1 MTGGSTVSE
10 RKIPVVKS
18 RAETIM
24 KRTAS
29 NAEADTKEAAV
40 KATASNAEKKSIFD
54 RFYDWFM
61 GRSRDEADD
70 GEESDGWGEFEGV
83 GDFEDILADAEEDGI
98 RHLDPRDSEKYSHCN
113 GAEDCGDAWHVYDH
127 RTEGRIHITKKDRDL
142 FRGEADDYS
151 SYGDTEG
158 DGTLEGAVYGLFA
171 AEDIVHPD
179 AEVTGNGILTN
190 TGVVYKKNDLVAAA
204 ATDRDGNADF
214 LCYTEAPGV
223 EYDYTAGKIRKR
235 TDISWNGPETCI
247 RRTWRRTELVDR
259 ETADSGK
266 ILYKRTFQK

>member
-1 MTGGSTVSE
+1 MEMITTDSSQAGVNAEKRSGSSREITENIWYSGNGVTGGSTVSE

-18 RAETIM
+18 HAGTIM

-98 RHLDPRDSEKYSHCN
+98 RHLDLGDSERYSHCN

-142 FRGEADDYS
+142 FRGQ
-151 SYGDTEG
+151 
-158 DGTLEGAVYGLFA
+158 L
-171 AEDIVHPD
+171 P
-179 AEVTGNGILTN
+179 
-190 TGVVYKKNDLVAAA
+190 
-204 ATDRDGNADF
+204 
-214 LCYTEAPGV
+214 
-223 EYDYTAGKIRKR
+223 
-235 TDISWNGPETCI
+235 
-247 RRTWRRTELVDR
+247 
-259 ETADSGK
+259 
-266 ILYKRTFQK
+266 